1 MTMSPRRGP
10 KSERTPTRTRGRRL
24 GGVVALG
31 LSATLLAACGGGS
44 GDSASGD
51 SGGGPDKI
59 TFLNVLPIETLS
71 FAPELVADTCGQ
83 FKEQNLDV
91 TFELTQGSAP
101 GIQTIIAGSA
111 EITRVGDIETIIA
124 AGDKSAPIVNIGTAT
139 HRGPIRMVSSTR
151 APIRS
156 AEDFKGK
163 LVGIPSEGGTSEI
176 TLDLILGSA
185 GIPPES
191 VDRQVVGLTPAVFD
205 LVQSGRIDA
214 YVVSLDTAM
223 ALAQQQKDAVIFDP
237 SDAIRSG
244 AQNYMTSQE
253 QAEDPQTSD
262 EIKRYMQAI
271 DSAIDFIIKDE
282 KNGFGKTMK
291 CISSKYNVPTL
302 DDKQVARAALAGY
315 VDSWLAN
322 GQGSI
327 LRTDPEQ
334 WQTTYEEMVQGGLV
348 DEGMNPDDWYT
359 NDLAP
364 SS

>member
-1 MTMSPRRGP
+1 MSARRGP
-10 KSERTPTRTRGRRL
+10 TPDRTPRRTRAGRL

-44 GDSASGD
+44 SESAEGG
-51 SGGGPDKI
+51 SGGGPDEI
-59 TFLNVLPIETLS
+59 TFLNVLPIESLS

-124 AGDKSAPIVNIGTAT
+124 AGDKSAPVVNVGTAT

-151 APIRS
+151 APVRS

-185 GIPPES
+185 GISPEE

-214 YVVSLDTAM
+214 YVVSLDTAV
-223 ALAQQQKDAVIFDP
+223 ALDQQEKDAVIFDP

-253 QAEDPQTSD
+253 QAEDPEASD

-271 DSAIDFIIKDE
+271 DSAIEFIIRDE
-282 KNGFGKTMK
+282 KNGFAKTME

-302 DDKQVARAALAGY
+302 DDKQVAKAALAGY

-322 GQGSI
+322 GQDSI
-327 LRTDPEQ
+327 LRTDPAQ
-334 WQTTYEEMVQGGLV
+334 WQTTYEEMVAGGLV

-359 NDLAP
+359 NDLSP
-364 SS
+364 GSQ